1 MEGIPGKLDVERLPG
16 LAGAAHEV
24 LGALG
29 HPEQIDRIGIGEG
42 EGLLVAG
49 VAVMVVVA
57 MLAGPAAA
65 EVPLSVV
72 GRRIAGPA
80 QQLADRHRLLRN

>member
-1 MEGIPGKLDVERLPG
+1 MEGIPGELHIERLPHFPG
-16 LAGAAHEV
+16 TSHES
-24 LGALG
+24 LGALR